1 MEILKFKN
9 NFVVV
14 ILTILTIVCNINNRI
29 LIISGQYIPTPRY
42 AASSEII
49 GDRLYVIGGQVST
62 SGIADSSTTSKE
74 VIYLDLSNDFNSSSS
89 PWVDYSQLS
98 PLPVLNSWAD
108 SCEDKDNKM
117 IYLFEGVIEDT
128 NTNNNILDKQIYVF
142 ETVGNNWAT
151 PNVTGVA
158 PNRRRNMKVVIDD

>member
-14 ILTILTIVCNINNRI
+14 ILTILTIVCNIKNRI
-29 LIISGQYIPTPRY
+29 LIISGQYIPSPRY
-42 AASSEII
+42 AESSEII

-62 SGIADSSTTSKE
+62 SGIVDSSTTSKE

-98 PLPVLNSWAD
+98 PLPVLNSWAG
-108 SCEDKDNKM
+108 SCNNNFKT
-117 IYLFEGVIEDT
+117 IYLFGGVIRDV
-128 NTNNNILDKQIYVF
+128 NTNNYITDNNKQIYTFVTF
-142 ETVGNNWAT
+142 GNKWTA
-151 PNVTGVA
+151 PNVTVL
-158 PNRRRNMKVVIDD
+158 